1 MLKYFIAPIFFLC
14 VFFSCSDRKPVETK
28 PVNSEFQ
35 KKAISL
41 LEKGQ
46 LDSSFYY
53 FDKAK
58 EQFILVGDSVNVA
71 RCLIDM
77 AINQYEWSDFFGAQE
92 TSLEALKYLDVK
104 SKKSNELL
112 ASVYNTIANATDDMG
127 QFEQAISYYNLAIQY
142 STNPENK
149 LLYRNNLAISL
160 RNSMRYRESI
170 ELLEVLVSETNVGS
184 VNYAKFLSNLAKVK
198 SLMSKTYNPLPLY
211 NEALRIREQKKDLWG
226 QNSSYSTLYTYYQDV
241 AFDSAIYYAEKH
253 YEIATK
259 INSPNDRLKALRGL
273 IQSGPAYATTYLP
286 TYLALNDSIQNAR
299 TKAKNQFALIRY
311 ESEKSKLRNLVLEQ
325 DNEKKEARLFKQTIG
340 IIALILVLVAVL
352 LFFKKRKQRMAL
364 EAANKLKETQLH
376 LSKKIHDVVANG
388 IYRVMTEIEYKG
400 AFDKE
405 DLLDKLDGMYQKSR
419 DISHDVEEQS
429 SSDLLYSEH
438 LADLLKSF
446 AGDYRRVL
454 IVGNGDEQWDGFNKR
469 EQGELLHVLQELMVN
484 MDKHSQAE
492 QVIIRFS
499 KHDGLR
505 EIVYQDNGVGMPEKK
520 KSGKGLH
527 STVSRIKSIGGEII
541 FVSEERKGLRVT
553 ITIPL

>member
-1 MLKYFIAPIFFLC
+1 M
-14 VFFSCSDRKPVETK
+14 ETK

-58 EQFILVGDSVNVA
+58 EQFMLVGDSVNVA

-77 AINQYEWSDFFGAQE
+77 AINQYEWGDLFGAQE
-92 TSLEALKYLDVK
+92 TSLEARKYLNVENK
-104 SKKSNELL
+104 NHLELL
-112 ASVYNTIANATDDMG
+112 SSIYNTIANATDEMG
-127 QFEQAISYYNLAIQY
+127 DFEQAISYYNLAIQY
-142 STNPENK
+142 STDLENK
-149 LLYRNNLAISL
+149 LLYKNNLAVCL
-160 RNSMRYRESI
+160 RNANRYVESI
-170 ELLEVLVSETNVGS
+170 ELLKTLLAETKKGS
-184 VNYAKFLSNLAKVK
+184 VNYAKYLNNLAKVVI
-198 SLMSKTYNPLPLY
+198 LTSKTHNPLSSY
-211 NEALRIREQKKDLWG
+211 REALRIRINEKDLWG
-226 QNSSYSTLYTYYQDV
+226 LNSSYATLSAYYQDV
-241 AFDSAIYYAEKH
+241 AFDSAIYYAKKH

-273 IQSGPAYATTYLP
+273 IQSGPDYATTYLP

-325 DNEKKEARLFKQTIG
+325 ENAKKETGLLKQRIS
-340 IIALILVLVAVL
+340 IVALIFVLVAVL
-352 LFFKKRKQRMAL
+352 LWVRKRRQRMAL
-364 EAANKLKETQLH
+364 EAANKVKETQLH

-400 AFDKE
+400 DFDKE

-429 SSDLLYSEH
+429 SSDISYTEH
-438 LADLLKSF
+438 VADLLKSF
-446 AGDYRRVL
+446 AGVYRRVL
-454 IVGNGDEQWDGFNKR
+454 IFGNGDEQWDGFNKR
-469 EQGELLHVLQELMVN
+469 AQDELLHVLQELMVN

-492 QVIIRFS
+492 QVVIRFS
-499 KHDGLR
+499 KEDGLR
-505 EIVYQDNGVGMPEKK
+505 QIIYQDNGVGIPEKK
-520 KSGKGLH
+520 KSGKGIY

-541 FVSEERKGLRVT
+541 FVNEERKGLRVT

>member
-1 MLKYFIAPIFFLC
+1 VLKYFIAPFLFLC
-14 VFFSCSDRKPVETK
+14 VFFSCSDIKPVETK
-28 PVNSEFQ
+28 TVNSEFQ

-41 LEKGQ
+41 LAKGQ

-53 FDKAK
+53 FEKAK

-77 AINQYEWSDFFGAQE
+77 AINQYEWSDLFGAQE
-92 TSLEALKYLDVK
+92 TSLEAIKYLDVK
-104 SKKSNELL
+104 DKKSNELL
-112 ASVYNTIANATDDMG
+112 ASVYNTIANATDEMQ
-127 QFEQAISYYNLAIQY
+127 QFDQAITYYNLAISY
-142 STNPENK
+142 STDNENK
-149 LLYRNNLAISL
+149 LLYKNNLAISL
-160 RNSMRYRESI
+160 RNSKRYHESI
-170 ELLEVLVSETNVGS
+170 KLLEDLVAETNQGS
-184 VNYAKFLSNLAKVK
+184 LNYPKFVSNLALVK
-198 SLMSKTYNPLPLY
+198 SIALRAYNPLPY
-211 NEALRIREQKKDLWG
+211 FKYALSIRVKNNDLWG
-226 QNSSYSTLYTYYQDV
+226 QNSSYWTLWNYYENRNIDSTIFYLKKQ
-241 AFDSAIYYAEKH
+241 
-253 YEIATK
+253 YEIAQK
-259 INSPNDRLKALRGL
+259 INSPNDQVQALRGL

-364 EAANKLKETQLH
+364 EAANKVKETQLH

-429 SSDLLYSEH
+429 SSDLPYSEH

-446 AGDYRRVL
+446 AGEYRRVL

-469 EQGELLHVLQELMVN
+469 AQGELLHVLQELMVN

-499 KHDGLR
+499 KHDGVR

>member
-1 MLKYFIAPIFFLC
+1 M
-14 VFFSCSDRKPVETK
+14 ETK
-28 PVNSEFQ
+28 PVDNIFY
-35 KKAISL
+35 KKACIF
-41 LEKGQ
+41 LEKEE

-58 EQFILVGDSVNVA
+58 EQFMLVGDSVNVA

-112 ASVYNTIANATDDMG
+112 ASVYNTIANATDEM
-127 QFEQAISYYNLAIQY
+127 QQYEQAIPYYNLAIRY
-142 STNPENK
+142 SRDSENS
-149 LLYRNNLAISL
+149 LLYKNNLAVCL
-160 RNSMRYRESI
+160 RNAMRYAESM
-170 ELLEVLVSETNVGS
+170 EVLENLLRNTVKGS
-184 VNYAKFLSNLAKVK
+184 VNQANSLNNLAKVRLII
-198 SLMSKTYNPLPLY
+198 SPNYNPLPDFKQ
-211 NEALRIREQKKDLWG
+211 ALSIRLKNNDLWG
-226 QNSSYSTLYTYYQDV
+226 QNSSYWTLWTYYENSNV
-241 AFDSAIYYAEKH
+241 DSTIFYLKKQ
-253 YEIATK
+253 YEIAQK
-259 INSPNDRLKALRGL
+259 INSPNDQIQVLRGL